1 MLNRRHIRIKIL
13 QTFYAYFQSENKDL
27 LKGEKELLHSMQ
39 RIYDLYLYLLQL
51 FIAIKRH
58 ANIQIEE
65 SKRSRYTKGEDSSI
79 SNNFADHRVII
90 FLESSSTL
98 EKICRDRKISWEG
111 DLENDLA
118 KKLFKSIS
126 GSEFYNEILSNDI
139 NDFNNQKLLL
149 IKLFKEE
156 ICNFS
161 LLHHFFD
168 EKSIYWQDDLDHV
181 ASMVIKTIKGI
192 NAEGEVNIMNLWKD
206 DEEDF
211 ALILFRKAILQK
223 KENDNILEN
232 YSKNWESD
240 RLAKMDTFL
249 MNLAMTEVKEFSS
262 IPVKVTLNEYIE
274 ISKFYSTPKSNG
286 FINGLLDKIFNDFEK
301 DGILKKTGRGLME

>member
-13 QTFYAYFQSENKDL
+13 QTFYAYFQSDNQDMA
-27 LKGEKELLHSMQ
+27 KGEKELLHSMQ

-51 FIAIKRH
+51 FIALKRQ
-58 ANIQIEE
+58 ANIQVEE
-65 SKRSRYTKGEDSSI
+65 SKRSTFTKKEELGQK
-79 SNNFADHRVII
+79 NNFAENQII
-90 FLESSSTL
+90 SFLENSSTL
-98 EKICRDRKISWEG
+98 EKFCKDRKISWEG

-118 KKLFKSIS
+118 KKLFKSIES
-126 GSEFYNEILSNDI
+126 SPVFDKIPSEEKP
-139 NDFNNQKLLL
+139 DFIEQKALLL
-149 IKLFKEE
+149 ELFKED
-156 ICNFS
+156 ICNFP

-181 ASMVIKTIKGI
+181 ASMVIKTIKSI
-192 NAEGEVNIMNLWKD
+192 NQQGDISIMKLWKD
-206 DEEDF
+206 DEEEF
-211 ALILFRKAILQK
+211 ARNLFRKAVMQK
-223 KENDNILEN
+223 TENDKTLEK

-249 MNLAMTEVKEFSS
+249 MNLAMTEAKEFSS

-286 FINGLLDKIFNDFEK
+286 FINGLLDKIFYDFKKEGK
-301 DGILKKTGRGLME
+301 LKKSGRGLIE